1 VKHFHA
7 LISTWLRRFSR
18 VVSLIFGITPLYLRN
33 DRCGSNLLLL
43 VFVAKRL
50 FRFTEEGIW

>member
-18 VVSLIFGITPLYLRN
+18 VASLIFGITPLYLRN
-33 DRCGSNLLLL
+33 DRCGSHIPTIPFLPKQ
-43 VFVAKRL
+43 F
-50 FRFTEEGIW
+50 FRFV